1 MANLPDAVALPM
13 GHADNPHTWS
23 DYYDLMQGRPPRE
36 TLLRSLSLF
45 DAEAGAA
52 GSEHFAGFA
61 VDIGCGEG
69 RDTAELVRRGWRVLA
84 IDGEPEA
91 IARLQA
97 RPEIQAASALALRS
111 NIAQA
116 LLETRVQRF
125 EELTLPANVDL
136 INASFCLPFCPPTQ
150 FPALWNRLT
159 HALRPGGRMCGQLFG
174 DRDSWAA
181 YDHMTH
187 HTRAQ
192 AEALLQ
198 PFTIEMLEEEAHP
211 GKTAMGEDK
220 FWHIFHWVIRK

>member
-1 MANLPDAVALPM
+1 MANLPNAALPV

-36 TLLRSLSLF
+36 TLLRSLSGF
-45 DAEAGAA
+45 DAELDAEVEAAGA
-52 GSEHFAGFA
+52 ERFAGFA
-61 VDIGCGEG
+61 VDLGCGEG

-91 IARLQA
+91 IARLRA
-97 RPEIQAASALALRS
+97 RPEIQAA
-111 NIAQA
+111 IAA
-116 LLETRVQRF
+116 NLLETRVQRF

-136 INASFCLPFCPPTQ
+136 INASFCLPFCPPAV
-150 FPALWNRLT
+150 FPDLWQRLAD
-159 HALRPGGRMCGQLFG
+159 ALRPGGRMCGQLFG
-174 DRDSWAA
+174 DRDSWAI
-181 YDHMTH
+181 YDPMTH

-192 AEALLQ
+192 VEALLH

>member
-1 MANLPDAVALPM
+1 MANLPNAALPV

-45 DAEAGAA
+45 DAEVNAKAEAA
-52 GSEHFAGFA
+52 RAEGFAGFA

-97 RPEIQAASALALRS
+97 RPEIQAA
-111 NIAQA
+111 IAQH

-136 INASFCLPFCPPTQ
+136 INASFCLPFCPPAV
-150 FPALWNRLT
+150 FPDLWQRLT
-159 HALRPGGRMCGQLFG
+159 NALRPGGRMCGQLFG
-174 DRDSWAA
+174 DRDSWAI
-181 YDHMTH
+181 YDPMTH

-192 AEALLQ
+192 VEALLH

>member
-1 MANLPDAVALPM
+1 MANPPNATPLPVSHPDS
-13 GHADNPHTWS
+13 PHTWS
-23 DYYDLMQGRPPRE
+23 DYYDLMAGRPPRE

-45 DAEAGAA
+45 DAEAEAA
-52 GSEHFAGFA
+52 GLERFTGFA

-69 RDTAELVRRGWRVLA
+69 RDTVELVRRGWRVLA
-84 IDGEPEA
+84 MDGEPEA
-91 IARLQA
+91 IARLQS
-97 RPEIQAASALALRS
+97 RPDLQEA
-111 NIAQA
+111 IAQN

-125 EELTLPANVDL
+125 EELTLPANLDL
-136 INASFCLPFCPPTQ
+136 INASFCLPFCPPDE
-150 FPALWNRLT
+150 FPALWQTLT
-159 HALRPGGRMCGQLFG
+159 HALRHGGRMSGQIFG

-192 AEALLQ
+192 VEALLQ